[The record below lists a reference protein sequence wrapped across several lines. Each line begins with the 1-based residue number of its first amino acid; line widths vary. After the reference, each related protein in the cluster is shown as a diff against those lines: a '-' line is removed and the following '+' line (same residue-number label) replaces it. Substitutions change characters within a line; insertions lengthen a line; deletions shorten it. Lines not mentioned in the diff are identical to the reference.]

1 MAERKPTSPRKVA
14 KPPSPRAP
22 RKARAQ
28 PKVKDPRLFTLE
40 VLLIDGP
47 FDNEFVRKNP
57 KVTRTIEMRGDQ
69 TLEAL
74 HGAIFEAF
82 DRDDEHLYE
91 FQFGGK
97 RPHDRKARRYVFS
110 LGKDD
115 FFFED
120 EADGT
125 VTRTT
130 IGSLG
135 LKARGVFFYW
145 FDFGDDWWHK
155 LKVVS
160 IADEAP
166 KGKYPKLTG
175 RVGES
180 PPQYPDW
187 DDEDDEEDWED
198 DEDEEE
204 VEEDKGKP

>member
-1 MAERKPTSPRKVA
+1 MAQRKPKKPRKVWM
-14 KPPSPRAP
+14 PPTPRAP
-22 RKARAQ
+22 RKATAR
-28 PKVKDPRLFTLE
+28 PSVKDPRLFTLE
-40 VLLIDGP
+40 VLLINGP
-47 FDNEFVRKNP
+47 VTEEFIQQNP
-57 KVTRTIEMRGDQ
+57 KVTRTIQLRGDQ

-74 HGAIFEAF
+74 HWAIYEAF
-82 DRDDEHLYE
+82 DRDDEHMYE
-91 FQFGGK
+91 FQVGGK
-97 RPHDRKARRYVFS
+97 RPHDRKARRYILS
-110 LGKDD
+110 LGKGD

-130 IGSLG
+130 IGALG

-166 KGKYPKLTG
+166 KGKYPKLTA

-187 DDEDDEEDWED
+187 DDEDEDYDD
-198 DEDEEE
+198 DEDEAEE
-204 VEEDKGKP
+204 ENDREG